1 MMRKTFNTTAV
12 CIPGEHYMV
21 DISGRLQKIKE
32 MIDAKKYFTINRARQ
47 YGKTTT
53 LQALFGYLQSE
64 YYTVLLDFQTFDA
77 SKFKDGN
84 IFSIAFAGS
93 FLHALKRNRLSEN
106 TALEKA
112 CADLKNA
119 AVISNSIFSL
129 KELFECLRDICAA
142 SYKPIVLMIDE
153 VDNASN
159 NQVFLDF
166 LAQLRAQYI
175 ERAWQPA
182 FQSVILAGVYDIK
195 NLKQKL
201 RADEEHKYNSPWNIA
216 ADFTID
222 MSFSQAEIAAMLNEY
237 AKDYGLA
244 FDTKVFAGWIYDYTA
259 GYPFL
264 VSRLCQLLD
273 EKVCLMP
280 EYASKKAAWTK
291 DGFNAAVRLLLQEKN
306 TLFESL
312 IGKLHAYPKLN
323 RMLKAV
329 LFSGNMYPYSAD
341 EAAIDMATMFGFI
354 KNKDG
359 YVAIANRIFETRLYN
374 YYLAEDELQ
383 KNELYKASLQDKN
396 KFITNGRLDMELV
409 LQKFIV
415 HFNDIFGSCDE
426 RFLEEE
432 GRKYFLL
439 YLRPIINGTGNYYVE
454 ARTRDLC
461 RTDVIVDYNGEQYI
475 IEMKIWRGN
484 EYNNRGESQLAAYL
498 DAYHTK
504 VGYLLSFSFN
514 KNKQAGVQ
522 RINVGDK
529 VIIEAVV

>member
-1 MMRKTFNTTAV
+1 MMCKTFNTTAV

-32 MIDAKKYFTINRARQ
+32 MIAAKKYFTINRARQ

-142 SYKPIVLMIDE
+142 SDKPIVLMIDE
-153 VDNASN
+153 VDSASN

-195 NLKQKL
+195 NLKRKL

-244 FDTKVFAGWIYDYTA
+244 FDTGTFAGWIYDYTA

-291 DGFNAAVRLLLQEKN
+291 DGLMRQYACFCRRK
-306 TLFESL
+306 
-312 IGKLHAYPKLN
+312 IPCLN
-323 RMLKAV
+323 
-329 LFSGNMYPYSAD
+329 P
-341 EAAIDMATMFGFI
+341 
-354 KNKDG
+354 
-359 YVAIANRIFETRLYN
+359 
-374 YYLAEDELQ
+374 
-383 KNELYKASLQDKN
+383 
-396 KFITNGRLDMELV
+396 
-409 LQKFIV
+409 
-415 HFNDIFGSCDE
+415 
-426 RFLEEE
+426 
-432 GRKYFLL
+432 
-439 YLRPIINGTGNYYVE
+439 
-454 ARTRDLC
+454 
-461 RTDVIVDYNGEQYI
+461 
-475 IEMKIWRGN
+475 
-484 EYNNRGESQLAAYL
+484 
-498 DAYHTK
+498 
-504 VGYLLSFSFN
+504 
-514 KNKQAGVQ
+514 
-522 RINVGDK
+522 
-529 VIIEAVV
+529 

>member
-21 DISGRLQKIKE
+21 DIGGRLQKIKE

-64 YYTVLLDFQTFDA
+64 YYIVLLDFQTFDA

-129 KELFECLRDICAA
+129 KELFECLRDICAV
-142 SYKPIVLMIDE
+142 SDKPIVLMIDE
-153 VDNASN
+153 VDSASN

-244 FDTKVFAGWIYDYTA
+244 FDTKTFAGWIYDYTA

-341 EAAIDMATMFGFI
+341 
-354 KNKDG
+354 
-359 YVAIANRIFETRLYN
+359 
-374 YYLAEDELQ
+374 
-383 KNELYKASLQDKN
+383 
-396 KFITNGRLDMELV
+396 
-409 LQKFIV
+409 
-415 HFNDIFGSCDE
+415 
-426 RFLEEE
+426 
-432 GRKYFLL
+432 
-439 YLRPIINGTGNYYVE
+439 
-454 ARTRDLC
+454 
-461 RTDVIVDYNGEQYI
+461 
-475 IEMKIWRGN
+475 
-484 EYNNRGESQLAAYL
+484 
-498 DAYHTK
+498 
-504 VGYLLSFSFN
+504 
-514 KNKQAGVQ
+514 
-522 RINVGDK
+522 
-529 VIIEAVV
+529 